1 MNNICALANKTK
13 FKWKNMYEL
22 KFHNRKIII
31 KQIEGREKMEQR
43 KNRRIAATDKQ
54 KLNEKILLLLW
65 TVEIAHPH
73 ELTVNIRLNK
83 IDMKTHLFSSTVQL
97 ETLTLTQCKLIV
109 SCALARERAVTTVT
123 YQIYSKPKQYVYEP
137 REKWEKERIQTEK
150 EMEMESDRKNE
161 RNGMTK
167 NRA

>member
-13 FKWKNMYEL
+13 FKWKNMNKL
-22 KFHNRKIII
+22 RFHNRKIII

-83 IDMKTHLFSSTVQL
+83 IDMKTHLLAAPFSLRHSL
-97 ETLTLTQCKLIV
+97 SHSV
-109 SCALARERAVTTVT
+109 S
-123 YQIYSKPKQYVYEP
+123 S
-137 REKWEKERIQTEK
+137 
-150 EMEMESDRKNE
+150 
-161 RNGMTK
+161 
-167 NRA
+167 